1 MVCWTFVEIGM
12 FTVEFE
18 HDASVITSLDESGQM
33 EDVEVIIGDDDVVF
47 MRQWQEELGKY
58 EMLVMTYQQLMDITA
73 SLQTTE
79 GMHQI
84 EIVKNA

>member
-1 MVCWTFVEIGM
+1 M

-18 HDASVITSLDESGQM
+18 PDASVITSLDESGEM
-33 EDVEVIIGDDDVVF
+33 EDVEVIISDDDVVF

-58 EMLVMTYQQLMDITA
+58 EMLVLTYHQLLDITE

-79 GMHQI
+79 VFHKI
-84 EIVKNA
+84 EIVRD

>member
-1 MVCWTFVEIGM
+1 M

-18 HDASVITSLDESGQM
+18 PDASVITSLDETGEM
-33 EDVEVIIGDDDVVF
+33 EDVEVIISEDDVVF

-58 EMLVMTYQQLMDITA
+58 EMLVLSYQQLLDITA

-79 GMHQI
+79 GLHKI
-84 EIVKNA
+84 EIVRD

>member
-1 MVCWTFVEIGM
+1 M

-18 HDASVITSLDESGQM
+18 FDSSVITILDESDQM
-33 EDVEVIIGDDDVVF
+33 EDVEVIISDDGVVF

-58 EMLVMTYQQLMDITA
+58 EMLVMTYQQLLDITA

-79 GMHQI
+79 GLHKI
-84 EIVKNA
+84 EIIKND

>member
-1 MVCWTFVEIGM
+1 M

-18 HDASVITSLDESGQM
+18 PDASVITSLDETGEM
-33 EDVEVIIGDDDVVF
+33 EDVEVIISEDEVVF

-58 EMLVMTYQQLMDITA
+58 EMLVLSYQQLLDITA

-79 GMHQI
+79 GLHKI
-84 EIVKNA
+84 EIVRD

>member
-1 MVCWTFVEIGM
+1 MDRWRLDIL

-18 HDASVITSLDESGQM
+18 ADASVITSLDETGQV
-33 EDVEVIIGDDDVVF
+33 EDVEVIISDDDVVF

-58 EMLVMTYQQLMDITA
+58 EMLVMTYQQLLDITA

-79 GMHQI
+79 GLHKI
-84 EIVKNA
+84 EIVKND

>member
-1 MVCWTFVEIGM
+1 M

-18 HDASVITSLDESGQM
+18 SDASVVTSLDESGQM
-33 EDVEVIIGDDDVVF
+33 QDIELIIGDDDVVF
-47 MRQWQEELGKY
+47 MRQWDEDLGKY
-58 EMLVMTYQQLMDITA
+58 EMLVMTYQQLLDITA

-84 EIVKNA
+84 EIMKND

>member
-1 MVCWTFVEIGM
+1 M

-18 HDASVITSLDESGQM
+18 PDASVITSLDESGEM
-33 EDVEVIIGDDDVVF
+33 EDVEVIISEDDVVF

-58 EMLVMTYQQLMDITA
+58 EMLVLSYQQLLDITA

-79 GMHQI
+79 GLHKI
-84 EIVKNA
+84 EIVRD

>member
-1 MVCWTFVEIGM
+1 M

-18 HDASVITSLDESGQM
+18 PDASIVTSLDESGQM
-33 EDVEVIIGDDDVVF
+33 EDVEVVIADDGVVF

-58 EMLVMTYQQLMDITA
+58 EMLVMTYQQLLDITA

-79 GMHQI
+79 GLHKI
-84 EIVKNA
+84 EIQRND

>member
-1 MVCWTFVEIGM
+1 M

-18 HDASVITSLDESGQM
+18 PDASVITSLDETGEM
-33 EDVEVIIGDDDVVF
+33 EDVEVIISDDDVVF

-58 EMLVMTYQQLMDITA
+58 EMLVLSYQQLLDITA

-79 GMHQI
+79 GLHKI
-84 EIVKNA
+84 EIVRD

>member
-1 MVCWTFVEIGM
+1 M

-18 HDASVITSLDESGQM
+18 SDSTVITSLDESGQM
-33 EDVEVIIGDDDVVF
+33 EDVEVLISDDDVVF

-58 EMLVMTYQQLMDITA
+58 EMVVMTYQQLLDITA

-79 GMHQI
+79 GLHKI
-84 EIVKNA
+84 EIIKND

>member
-1 MVCWTFVEIGM
+1 M

-18 HDASVITSLDESGQM
+18 PDASVITSLDESGEM
-33 EDVEVIIGDDDVVF
+33 EDVEVIISDDDVVF

-58 EMLVMTYQQLMDITA
+58 EMLVLTYQQLLDITA

-79 GMHQI
+79 GLHKI
-84 EIVKNA
+84 EIVRD